1 MVVMKKE
8 IELKIYILFIIIFIP
23 VFGFSQNCSLTITG
37 NIKDSETGLPLE
49 FGNVYIKTHSIGTST
64 DSRGSFQLPNICKG
78 NYHITISHIGCESKQ
93 IFVQLTT
100 DTVLN
105 LTMEHS
111 INTLEGVVLSAK
123 YTLKTTQNT
132 NIISKQNIVDNANE
146 NLSNMLESIN
156 GVSTLKNGSGISKPV
171 VNGLYG
177 NRLTILNN
185 GVSQSGQQWGND
197 HSPEID
203 PLVANKIK
211 VIKGTSALEYMGSN
225 LGSVILVEP
234 KKIER
239 EPHLHGSANYFFE
252 TNGLGNGLNLQ
263 LQQYNPKIAWK
274 INGTLKKSGDK
285 KTATYYLNNTGNQE
299 ANFALQL
306 QKSFSENF
314 STDLYFS
321 TFNTEIGVLRGSHI
335 GNLTDLEEALE
346 REIPFFTEDDFSYK
360 IDAPKQQVHH
370 HLLKIHSN
378 YFIDDTQW
386 LDFTFAG
393 QLNNR
398 KEFDVR
404 RSGRTDI
411 PALSLQQYCYFFEGK
426 HQKIFK
432 NKLKLKTGVQFNIT
446 DNTNNPETG
455 LLPLIPDYFSYETG
469 VYLLT
474 SKKLNK
480 SFLEIGLRYDDVKQN
495 VVAISS
501 TIPREIIRYNNNFQN
516 FSASGGWIYSVSDC
530 FSISYNM
537 GYTTRNPAI
546 NELYSSGLH
555 QGVSGIEEGSTA
567 LQSEKSLKT
576 TIEFNAKIKDKFS
589 FESLIYY
596 QNINDFIY
604 LNPQDEIRL
613 TIRGAFPVFKYEQT
627 NAEIY
632 GIDIS
637 GKYQINTSLQTKLDY
652 SFIRANDLS
661 NNLPLI
667 NFPTN
672 NIRGSIVY
680 EFSKTITVGEK
691 QLENFTIEL
700 NNIYVFKQ
708 KNILIQQDFVLPPTG
723 YNLLGIKIATD
734 VQLKKTS
741 LRLTTKVDNAINVAY
756 RDYLNRQRYFAN
768 DLGVNVTFG
777 VSLKF

>member
-1 MVVMKKE
+1 M
-8 IELKIYILFIIIFIP
+8 KIYLLFIIFFIP
-23 VFGFSQNCSLTITG
+23 VFGFSQNCSLTING
-37 NIKDSETGLPLE
+37 NIKDSNTGLPLE
-49 FGNVYIKTHSIGTST
+49 FANIYISTLSIGTST
-64 DSRGSFQLPNICKG
+64 DSRGFFQLSNICKG
-78 NYHITISHIGCESKQ
+78 KHHLTVSHIGCESKQ
-93 IFVQLTT
+93 VFVQFTT
-100 DTVLN
+100 DTILH

-111 INTLEGVVLSAK
+111 INTLKGAIVTGNS
-123 YTLKTTQNT
+123 TPKTTQNIET
-132 NIISKQNIVDNANE
+132 ITKQNITDNANE

-156 GVSTLKNGSGISKPV
+156 GVRTMKNGSGISKPV
-171 VNGLYG
+171 VHGLYG

-185 GVSQSGQQWGND
+185 GISQSGQQWGND

-225 LGSVILVEP
+225 LGGVILVEP
-234 KKIER
+234 KKIEK

-299 ANFALQL
+299 VNFALQL

-321 TFNTEIGVLRGSHI
+321 TFNTELGVLRGSHI
-335 GNLTDLEEALE
+335 GNLTDLEEALG
-346 REIPFFTEDDFSYK
+346 RKIPFFTEDDFSYK

-370 HLLKIHSN
+370 HLLKIHSK
-378 YFIDDTQW
+378 YFINDTQW

-404 RSGRTDI
+404 RSGRKNI

-426 HQKIFK
+426 HEKIFK
-432 NKLKLKTGVQFNIT
+432 NKLKLKSGVQFNIT

-474 SKKLNK
+474 SKKINK
-480 SFLEIGLRYDDVKQN
+480 SFFEIGVRYDNVKQN

-516 FSASGGWIYSVSDC
+516 FSASGGWIYSVNDY
-530 FSISYNM
+530 FSFSYNM
-537 GYTTRNPAI
+537 GYVARNPAI
-546 NELYSSGLH
+546 NELYSNGLH
-555 QGVSGIEEGSTA
+555 QGVSGIEEGNIA
-567 LQSEKSLKT
+567 LKTEKSLKT
-576 TIEFNAKIKDKFS
+576 ILGFNTNMKNDFS

-613 TIRGAFPVFKYEQT
+613 TIRGAFPVFRYEQT

-637 GKYQINTSLQTKLDY
+637 GKYQINTSLLTKLDY
-652 SFIRANDLS
+652 SFIRANNLI

-667 NFPTN
+667 NFPSN
-672 NIRGSIVY
+672 NIRVSIIY
-680 EFSKTITVGEK
+680 EFSRSIPVGKK

-700 NNIYVFKQ
+700 NNLYVFKQ
-708 KNILIQQDFVLPPTG
+708 KNILKQQDFVLPPAG
-723 YNLLGIKIATD
+723 YNLLGIKIASD
-734 VQLKKTS
+734 VQLKKTRF
-741 LRLTTKVDNAINVAY
+741 RLTTKVDNVLNVAY
-756 RDYLNRQRYFAN
+756 RHYLNRQRYFAN
-768 DLGVNVTFG
+768 DLGVSFTFG
-777 VSLKF
+777 VSFYF

>member
-1 MVVMKKE
+1 MKKSA
-8 IELKIYILFIIIFIP
+8 ELKIHLICILLFMP
-23 VFGFSQNCSLTITG
+23 VFGFSQNCSLTISG
-37 NIKDSETGLPLE
+37 NIKDSDTGLPLE
-49 FGNVYIKTHSIGTST
+49 FGNIYIKTHSIGTST
-64 DSRGSFQLPNICKG
+64 DSRGSFQLANICKG

-93 IFVQLTT
+93 VFVQLTS

-111 INTLEGVVLSAK
+111 INALKGIDITAK
-123 YTLKTTQNT
+123 STLKTTQNT
-132 NIISKQNIVDNANE
+132 KIISQQNIADNANE
-146 NLSNMLESIN
+146 NLSTMLESIN
-156 GVSTLKNGSGISKPV
+156 GVSTIKNGSGISKPV
-171 VNGLYG
+171 VHGLYG

-185 GVSQSGQQWGND
+185 GISQSGQQWGND

-211 VIKGTSALEYMGSN
+211 VIKGTAALEYMGSN

-234 KKIER
+234 KIIER

-306 QKSFSENF
+306 EKSFSEKF
-314 STDLYFS
+314 STELYFS
-321 TFNTEIGVLRGSHI
+321 TFNTELGVLRGSHI
-335 GNLTDLEEALE
+335 GNLTDLEDALE
-346 REIPFFTEDDFSYK
+346 REIPFFTEDNFSYK
-360 IDAPKQQVHH
+360 IDAPKQRVQH

-378 YFIDDTQW
+378 YFIDNSQW

-404 RSGRTDI
+404 RSGRNEI
-411 PALSLQQYCYFFEGK
+411 PALSLQQYSYFLEGK

-432 NKLKLKTGVQFNIT
+432 NKLKLKSGVQFNIT
-446 DNTNNPETG
+446 DNINNPETG
-455 LLPLIPDYFSYETG
+455 IVPLIPDYLSYETG
-469 VYLLT
+469 FYLLT
-474 SKKLNK
+474 SKKINK
-480 SFLEIGLRYDDVKQN
+480 SFFEIGVRYDDVKQN
-495 VVAISS
+495 VVAISR
-501 TIPREIIRYNNNFQN
+501 TIPREIIRYNNKFQN
-516 FSASGGWIYSVSDC
+516 ISASGGWIYSINND
-530 FSISYNM
+530 FSFSYNI
-537 GYTTRNPAI
+537 GYATRNPAI

-567 LQSEKSLKT
+567 LQTEKSLKT
-576 TIEFNAKIKDKFS
+576 TLGFNAKIKKKFS
-589 FESLIYY
+589 FESLVYY
-596 QNINDFIY
+596 QDINDFIY
-604 LNPQDEIRL
+604 INPQDEIRL

-637 GKYQINTSLQTKLDY
+637 GKYQLNKSLQTKLDY

-667 NFPTN
+667 NFPSN

-680 EFSKTITVGEK
+680 EFSKSIAVGEK
-691 QLENFTIEL
+691 QLENFTVEL
-700 NNIYVFKQ
+700 NNNYVFKQ
-708 KNILIQQDFVLPPTG
+708 KNILKEQDFVLPPAG
-723 YNLLGIKIATD
+723 YNLVGIKIATN
-734 VQLKKTS
+734 VQLKKTR
-741 LRLTTKVDNAINVAY
+741 LRLTTKVDNALNVAY

-768 DLGVNVTFG
+768 DLGVNVTLG

>member
-1 MVVMKKE
+1 M
-8 IELKIYILFIIIFIP
+8 P
-23 VFGFSQNCSLTITG
+23 VFGFSQNCLLTISG
-37 NIKDSETGLPLE
+37 NIKDFDTGLPLE
-49 FGNVYIKTHSIGTST
+49 FANIYINKSSIGTST
-64 DSRGSFQLPNICKG
+64 DSRGFFQLPNICKG
-78 NYHITISHIGCESKQ
+78 NYHIAISHIGCESKQ
-93 IFVQLTT
+93 VFVQLTT

-105 LTMEHS
+105 ITMEHS
-111 INTLEGVVLSAK
+111 INTLEGIVVNAK
-123 YTLKTTQNT
+123 STPKTTQNIKT
-132 NIISKQNIVDNANE
+132 ISKQNITDNANE

-185 GVSQSGQQWGND
+185 GISQSGQQWGND

-203 PLVANKIK
+203 PLVANKIR
-211 VIKGTSALEYMGSN
+211 VIKGASALEYMGSN

-274 INGTLKKSGDK
+274 INGTLKKTGDK

-306 QKSFSENF
+306 EKSFSKNF
-314 STDLYFS
+314 STDLYYS
-321 TFNTEIGVLRGSHI
+321 TFNTELGVLRGSHI
-335 GNLTDLEEALE
+335 GNLTDLEEALV
-346 REIPFFTEDDFSYK
+346 RETPFFTEDKFSYR
-360 IDAPKQQVHH
+360 IEAPKQRVQH

-378 YFIDDTQW
+378 YYKDDTQW

-393 QLNNR
+393 QFNNR

-404 RSGRTDI
+404 RSGRIDI
-411 PALSLQQYCYFFEGK
+411 PALSLQQYSYFFEGK

-432 NKLKLKTGVQFNIT
+432 NKLKLKSGVQFNIT

-455 LLPLIPDYFSYETG
+455 VLPLIPDYFSYETG
-469 VYLLT
+469 AYLLT

-480 SFLEIGLRYDDVKQN
+480 SFFELGLRYDNVKQN
-495 VVAISS
+495 VAAISR

-516 FSASGGWIYSVSDC
+516 FSASVGWVYSVSDY
-530 FSISYNM
+530 FSFSYNI
-537 GYTTRNPAI
+537 GSATRNPAI
-546 NELYSSGLH
+546 NELYSNGLH
-555 QGVSGIEEGSTA
+555 QGVSGIEEGSIA
-567 LQSEKSLKT
+567 LKTENSLKT
-576 TIEFNAKIKDKFS
+576 TLGFNANIKGDFS

-613 TIRGAFPVFKYEQT
+613 TVRGSFPVFKYEQT

-637 GKYQINTSLQTKLDY
+637 GKYQINKSILTKLDY
-652 SFIRANDLS
+652 SSIRANDLS

-667 NFPTN
+667 NFPSN

-680 EFSKTITVGEK
+680 EFSTSIAVGEK
-691 QLENFTIEL
+691 QLENVTIEL
-700 NNIYVFKQ
+700 NNLYVFKQ
-708 KNILIQQDFVLPPTG
+708 KNILKEQDFVLPPNG

-734 VQLKKTS
+734 LQLKKTR
-741 LRLTTKVDNAINVAY
+741 LRLTTKVDNVLNVAY

-768 DLGVNVTFG
+768 DLGVNITCG

>member
-1 MVVMKKE
+1 M
-8 IELKIYILFIIIFIP
+8 
-23 VFGFSQNCSLTITG
+23 FGFSQNCSLTISG
-37 NIKDSETGLPLE
+37 NIKDSDTGLPLE
-49 FGNVYIKTHSIGTST
+49 FGSVYIKTHSIGTST

-123 YTLKTTQNT
+123 STLKTTQNT
-132 NIISKQNIVDNANE
+132 KIISKQNIVDNANE

-156 GVSTLKNGSGISKPV
+156 GVSTIKNGSGISKPV

-211 VIKGTSALEYMGSN
+211 VIKGTSALEYMGAN

-306 QKSFSENF
+306 QKSFTENF

-321 TFNTEIGVLRGSHI
+321 TFNSEIGVLRGSHI

-370 HLLKIHSN
+370 QLLKIHSN

-393 QLNNR
+393 QLNKR

-411 PALSLQQYCYFFEGK
+411 PALSLQQYSYFFEGK
-426 HQKIFK
+426 HQKTFK

-516 FSASGGWIYSVSDC
+516 FSASGGWIYSVSDY
-530 FSISYNM
+530 FSFSYNM

-637 GKYQINTSLQTKLDY
+637 GKYQLNTSLQTKLDY

-667 NFPTN
+667 NFPSN

-680 EFSKTITVGEK
+680 EFSKSITVGEK
-691 QLENFTIEL
+691 QLENCTIEL

-708 KNILIQQDFVLPPTG
+708 KNILTQQDFVLPPTG

-734 VQLKKTS
+734 VQLKKTR
-741 LRLTTKVDNAINVAY
+741 LRLTTKVDNALNVAY

-777 VSLKF
+777 ISLKF

>member
-1 MVVMKKE
+1 M
-8 IELKIYILFIIIFIP
+8 KIYLLFIVFFIP
-23 VFGFSQNCSLTITG
+23 VFGFSQNCSLTISG
-37 NIKDSETGLPLE
+37 YIKDSDTGLPLE
-49 FGNVYIKTHSIGTST
+49 TVNVYINSTSKGTST
-64 DSRGSFQLPNICKG
+64 DSRGSFLFSNICEG
-78 NYHITISHIGCESKQ
+78 EYHITISHISCESKQ
-93 IFVQLTT
+93 VFVQLTT
-100 DTVLN
+100 DTILN

-111 INTLEGVVLSAK
+111 MNTLEGIVVTAK
-123 YTLKTTQNT
+123 STPKTTQNT
-132 NIISKQNIVDNANE
+132 ETITKQNITDNANE

-156 GVSTLKNGSGISKPV
+156 GVSTMKNGSGISKPV
-171 VNGLYG
+171 VHGLYG

-185 GVSQSGQQWGND
+185 GISQSGQQWGND

-211 VIKGTSALEYMGSN
+211 VIKGKSALEYMGSN
-225 LGSVILVEP
+225 LGGVILVEP

-274 INGTLKKSGDK
+274 INGTLKKFGDR

-299 ANFALQL
+299 ANFALQF

-321 TFNTEIGVLRGSHI
+321 TFNTELGVLRGSHI
-335 GNLTDLEEALE
+335 GNLTDLEEALG
-346 REIPFFTEDDFSYK
+346 RKIPFFTEDDFSYK

-370 HLLKIHSN
+370 HLLKIHSK

-404 RSGRTDI
+404 RSGRSDI
-411 PALSLQQYCYFFEGK
+411 PALSLQQYSYFFEGK
-426 HQKIFK
+426 HQKILK
-432 NKLKLKTGVQFNIT
+432 NKLKLKSGVQFNIT

-455 LLPLIPDYFSYETG
+455 ILPLIPDYLSYETG
-469 VYLLT
+469 IYILT
-474 SKKLNK
+474 SKKINK
-480 SFLEIGLRYDDVKQN
+480 SFFEIGLRYDNVKQN

-530 FSISYNM
+530 FSFSYNI
-537 GYTTRNPAI
+537 GYATRNPAI
-546 NELYSSGLH
+546 NELYSNGLH
-555 QGVSGIEEGSTA
+555 QGVSGIEEGNIA
-567 LQSEKSLKT
+567 LQTEKSLKT
-576 TIEFNAKIKDKFS
+576 TLGFNANIRDKFS

-637 GKYQINTSLQTKLDY
+637 GKYQINKSLQTKLDY

-667 NFPTN
+667 NFPSN

-680 EFSKTITVGEK
+680 EFSKSITVGKK

-700 NNIYVFKQ
+700 NNLYVFEQ
-708 KNILIQQDFVLPPTG
+708 KNILKEQDFVLPPTE
-723 YNLLGIKIATD
+723 YNLLGIKIAAD
-734 VQLKKTS
+734 VQLKKTR
-741 LRLTTKVDNAINVAY
+741 LRLTTKVDNVLNVAY
-756 RDYLNRQRYFAN
+756 RYYLNRQRYFAN
-768 DLGVNVTFG
+768 ELGVSFTFG
-777 VSLKF
+777 VSFYF

>member
-1 MVVMKKE
+1 MK
-8 IELKIYILFIIIFIP
+8 ITSNLNIFITFLILFP
-23 VFGFSQNCSLTITG
+23 VLGFSQNCSLTISGT
-37 NIKDSETGLPLE
+37 IKDLNTGLPLE
-49 FGNVYIKTHSIGTST
+49 AVNVYINSTSKGTTT
-64 DSRGSFQLPNICKG
+64 DSRGFFLFSNICKG
-78 NYHITISHIGCESKQ
+78 EYHITISHIGCESKQ
-93 IFVQLTT
+93 DFVHLTT

-111 INTLEGVVLSAK
+111 INTLDGVVITAK
-123 YTLKTTQNT
+123 SIPKTTQNT
-132 NIISKQNIVDNANE
+132 KTISKQNITDNANE
-146 NLSNMLESIN
+146 NLSNMLESII

-171 VNGLYG
+171 VHGLYG

-185 GVSQSGQQWGND
+185 GISQSGQQWGND

-263 LQQYNPKIAWK
+263 LQQYSPTIAWK
-274 INGTLKKSGDK
+274 INATLKKTGDR

-306 QKSFSENF
+306 EKSFSKKF

-321 TFNTEIGVLRGSHI
+321 TFNTELGVLRGSHI
-335 GNLTDLEEALE
+335 GNLTDLEEALV
-346 REIPFFTEDDFSYK
+346 REIPFFTEDEFSYS
-360 IDAPKQQVHH
+360 IDAPKQRVHH

-386 LDFTFAG
+386 LDFTIAG

-404 RSGRTDI
+404 RSGRSDI
-411 PALSLQQYCYFFEGK
+411 PALSLQQYSYFFEGK
-426 HQKIFK
+426 HQKIFE
-432 NKLKLKTGVQFNIT
+432 NKLKLKSGFQFNIT

-455 LLPLIPDYFSYETG
+455 ILPLIPDYLSYETG

-474 SKKLNK
+474 SKKINK
-480 SFLEIGLRYDDVKQN
+480 SFFEIGLRYDNVKQN
-495 VVAISS
+495 VVAISR
-501 TIPREIIRYNNNFQN
+501 TIPREIVRYNNHFHN
-516 FSASGGWIYSVSDC
+516 FSTSGGWIYSVSND
-530 FSISYNM
+530 FSFSYNV
-537 GYTTRNPAI
+537 GYATRNPAI
-546 NELYSSGLH
+546 NELYSNGLH
-555 QGVSGIEEGSTA
+555 QGVSGIEEGNIA
-567 LQSEKSLKT
+567 LQTEKSLKT
-576 TIEFNAKIKDKFS
+576 TLGFNANISDKFS

-596 QNINDFIY
+596 QRINDFIY

-637 GKYQINTSLQTKLDY
+637 GKYQINKSLETKLDY
-652 SFIRANDLS
+652 SFIWANDLR

-667 NFPTN
+667 NFPSN

-680 EFSKTITVGEK
+680 EFSKSIAVGK
-691 QLENFTIEL
+691 SQLENLTIEL
-700 NNIYVFKQ
+700 NNYYVFKQ
-708 KNILIQQDFVLPPTG
+708 NNILEDQDFVLPPGG
-723 YNLLGIKIATD
+723 YNLLGVKIATD
-734 VQLKKTS
+734 VQLKKTR
-741 LRLTTKVDNAINVAY
+741 LRLTTKVDNVLNVVY

-768 DLGVNVTFG
+768 DLGVNITFG